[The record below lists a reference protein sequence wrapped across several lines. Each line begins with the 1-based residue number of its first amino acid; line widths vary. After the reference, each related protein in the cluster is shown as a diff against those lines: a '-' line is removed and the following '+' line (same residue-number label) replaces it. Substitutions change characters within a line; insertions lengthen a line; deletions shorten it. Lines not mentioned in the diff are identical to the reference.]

1 MNQWV
6 AMTFS
11 IFSSMFLMH
20 VAQNIYNEY
29 KSGKTLHPGY
39 KMLGWIS
46 LLISLVLLYLAC
58 SYASEFYRGSSV
70 LTIISGKYAS

>member
-1 MNQWV
+1 
-6 AMTFS
+6 
-11 IFSSMFLMH
+11 H

-58 SYASEFYRGSSV
+58 SYASEFYPSV
-70 LTIISGKYAS
+70 LTIISGNYAS